1 MKMKKILNI
10 CLAAAVVCAAEGV
23 SARTVSLSAPA
34 EAPQPAAREA
44 AAPMPADNTRMA
56 KPARRPKR
64 RRPAAY
70 AATNRPAEAERLFRS
85 EAVEQEIARIKGVL
99 TNAKLAWMFENC
111 FPNTLDTTVR
121 ARKDANG
128 KDDTIVYTGDIHA
141 MWLRDSRVRRCGPI
155 SSWPIRTSTCAAC
168 WRALSAASSSASNS
182 IPTPTHSSIPTIRI
196 PTTSG

>member
-34 EAPQPAAREA
+34 EA

-56 KPARRPKR
+56 KPGKKTKAQT
-64 RRPAAY
+64 PAAY

-141 MWLRDSRVRRCGPI
+141 MWLRDSG
-155 SSWPIRTSTCAAC
+155 CAGV
-168 WRALSAASSSASNS
+168 ALSPA
-182 IPTPTHSSIPTIRI
+182 
-196 PTTSG
+196 GQ

>member
-1 MKMKKILNI
+1 MKKILNI

-56 KPARRPKR
+56 KPGKKTKAQT
-64 RRPAAY
+64 PAAY

-99 TNAKLAWMFENC
+99 TNAKLAWMLENC
-111 FPNTLDTTVR
+111 FPNTLDTTGPRPQGRRRQGRHVR
-121 ARKDANG
+121 LYGRHPCHVAAR
-128 KDDTIVYTGDIHA
+128 
-141 MWLRDSRVRRCGPI
+141 LRWRRCGPT
-155 SSWPIRTSTCAAC
+155 SSWPVRTKHLRRHAA
-168 WRALSAASSSASNS
+168 RALSAASSNASNS
-182 IPTPTHSSIPTIRI
+182 IPTPTHS
-196 PTTSG
+196 

>member
-56 KPARRPKR
+56 KPGKKTKAQT
-64 RRPAAY
+64 PAAY

-85 EAVEQEIARIKGVL
+85 EAVEQ
-99 TNAKLAWMFENC
+99 
-111 FPNTLDTTVR
+111 
-121 ARKDANG
+121 
-128 KDDTIVYTGDIHA
+128 DDHA
-141 MWLRDSRVRRCGPI
+141 G
-155 SSWPIRTSTCAAC
+155 
-168 WRALSAASSSASNS
+168 
-182 IPTPTHSSIPTIRI
+182 
-196 PTTSG
+196 